1 VASKVSQ
8 ETANLA
14 TQSKLSAINNVLI
27 MGLCSRGPYRYAE
40 GNVKNPDLKWMNWGY
55 NEDYVHSDVL
65 NEIKLKRIGQG
76 TKVLFSLW
84 DLKKEKQA
92 KLLRRG
98 TLDHIAYRGGYVS
111 FTVFLG
117 ELISGIADLP
127 EKDHYLCRF
136 IDSNALRLVGTLE

>member
-1 VASKVSQ
+1 MTNV
-8 ETANLA
+8 EE
-14 TQSKLSAINNVLI
+14 QSKHPTAMNSVLI

-40 GNVKNPDLKWMNWGY
+40 ENVKNPSLKWMNWGY
-55 NEDYVHSDVL
+55 HEDYVHNDVL
-65 NEIKLKRIGQG
+65 NDIKLKKINQG
-76 TKVLFSLW
+76 TRVLFSRW

-111 FTVFLG
+111 FTFFLD
-117 ELISGIADLP
+117 ELISGLVDLP

-136 IDSNALRLVGTLE
+136 IDPKALRVVGTIE